1 METEFGSVFH
11 DTSRPTQLSTFV
23 WKFTPVFTGI
33 NFSNRIAAVVSQ
45 YHLYISRSP
54 QPSNIAPITAAIL
67 KIHAYQTGTRML
79 LTSFSLR
86 WFIIRLFYKAEPAT
100 EFIMAR
106 GRTGMY
112 IKKAPMA
119 NIKVFSQ
126 AGIRIIPECSSPH
139 SKLIHSNPI
148 RTKHRR
154 REASFHTHRRNQQNS
169 RQ

>member
-86 WFIIRLFYKAEPAT
+86 
-100 EFIMAR
+100 
-106 GRTGMY
+106 
-112 IKKAPMA
+112 
-119 NIKVFSQ
+119 
-126 AGIRIIPECSSPH
+126 
-139 SKLIHSNPI
+139 
-148 RTKHRR
+148 
-154 REASFHTHRRNQQNS
+154 
-169 RQ
+169 